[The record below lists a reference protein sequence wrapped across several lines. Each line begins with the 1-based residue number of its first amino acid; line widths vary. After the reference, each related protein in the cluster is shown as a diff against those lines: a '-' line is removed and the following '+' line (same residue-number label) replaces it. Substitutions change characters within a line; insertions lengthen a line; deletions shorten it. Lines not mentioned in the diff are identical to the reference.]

1 MSRDQRHLAP
11 PISMRMGAK
20 SAEIVLLLAS
30 VTIRGQREGRSVRMI
45 EREQTVGLFL
55 EYR

>member
-30 VTIRGQREGRSVRMI
+30 VTIPIR
-45 EREQTVGLFL
+45 
-55 EYR
+55 